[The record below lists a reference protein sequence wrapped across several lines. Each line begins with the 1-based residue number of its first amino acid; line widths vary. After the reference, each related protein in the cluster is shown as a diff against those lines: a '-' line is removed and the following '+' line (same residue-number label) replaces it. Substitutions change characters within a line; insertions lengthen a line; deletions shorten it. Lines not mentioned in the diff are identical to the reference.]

1 MTSKITRRMLL
12 GASLGAAQLA
22 MLDRFGSLDPVR
34 AETSTDAP
42 TRLLVLYLQGGV
54 RFYPAII
61 PFDDEWIRKTIPAPT
76 SASGEPIFFRPED
89 VVTLDGDSGGFMPL
103 RMGAN
108 WNPADPG
115 DRTGYNYSP
124 QGYSWLHYG
133 LGPTTAAFHGVDMGS
148 FAHSAAYVAS
158 MCGIAGEAYRSP
170 AMISVVANYLHRRF
184 ATTRPIPCV
193 AISGSGTPQ
202 APGLPAHA
210 APAVVPNVGALA
222 ELFSSS
228 AMRHRRWTNCDA
240 RTVADVPS
248 FDGSS
253 MFESVGLTN
262 VDSLLFDQTRSLRA
276 RSSRGSDQIL
286 DQIYGSYAAI
296 SRTLANDVVTAV
308 ESMTPVTIEK
318 PDHLRASGMFDFT
331 FGLANGRIDMTASC
345 EWILRLMKSN
355 VTSAVYAFL
364 PEMYYDSH
372 NAASFPRACA
382 SVRAQLDMIA
392 RMMGEMKATPSPD
405 RPGKTLYDDTIVIV
419 HSEFNRSIPTGPNQ
433 DDYGAWNIGDDHN
446 AISSLIV
453 SGGTVLGN
461 RQIGGF
467 EMPSTLGLPV
477 AIDDEGGRVMRT
489 PNASDFVATICQ
501 QFGMVSGDDYFIP
514 GGYGPIVGICP

>member
-1 MTSKITRRMLL
+1 MTSKITRRALL

-22 MLDRFGSLDPVR
+22 LLDRLGSLSPVR
-34 AETSTDAP
+34 AEVTADSP

-54 RFYPAII
+54 RFYPVFA
-61 PFDDEWIRKTIPAPT
+61 PMSDEQIRTTIPAPT
-76 SASGEPIFFRPED
+76 SANGEPIFFRPED
-89 VVTLDGDSGGFMPL
+89 VVTLDGDSGGFTPL
-103 RMGAN
+103 RMGRN

-115 DRTGYNYSP
+115 DRTGYSYSP

-133 LGPTTAAFHGVDMGS
+133 LGPTTAIFHGVDMGS

-170 AMISVVANYLHRRF
+170 AMISAVANFLHRRF
-184 ATTRPIPCV
+184 ASTRPIPCV
-193 AISGSGTPQ
+193 AISGQGTPQ
-202 APGLPAHA
+202 SPGLPSHA

-228 AMRHRRWTNCDA
+228 SSRHRRWRGCDA
-240 RTVADVPS
+240 REAVDLPS
-248 FDGSS
+248 FDGTS
-253 MFESVGLTN
+253 MYEGVGLTN
-262 VDSLLFDQTRSLRA
+262 VDSLLFDQTRRLRG
-276 RSSRGSDQIL
+276 RSTAGSDL
-286 DQIYGSYAAI
+286 VLEQIYGSYAAI
-296 SRTLANDVVTAV
+296 SRTLASDVVTAV

-355 VTSAVYAFL
+355 VTSAVYAYL
-364 PEMYYDSH
+364 PEMYYDYH
-372 NAASFPRACA
+372 NASSFPQATA
-382 SVRAQLDMIA
+382 STRAQLDMIA

-405 RPGKTLYDDTIVIV
+405 RPGKSLYDDTVVII
-419 HSEFNRSIPTGPNQ
+419 HSEFNRSVPTGPNQ
-433 DDYGAWNIGDDHN
+433 DDYGDWNIGDDHN

-453 SGGTVLGN
+453 SGGTIAGN

-467 EMPSTLGLPV
+467 ELPSSLGLPV
-477 AIDDEGGRVMRT
+477 AIDDEGGQVMRT
-489 PNASDFVATICQ
+489 PNAADFVATIFQ
-501 QFGMVSGDDYFIP
+501 QFGMESGDDYFIP
-514 GGYGPIVGICP
+514 GGYGPIVGIRG